1 MIIIWVELMLGTQ
14 RISMRGKKWYFS
26 YKMLRKIKILFL
38 LAKLSN
44 LCFLMVY
51 NLMNKKKLLLT
62 KDLQFMMGMIIVILI
77 WRIWDYGTQMM
88 KIKKIENKQEFY
100 PEINKPFIEK
110 EKLIVYLTLF
120 TERKK
125 KIMIRMK
132 VLIRFNKNG
141 EIKIVLID
149 LEIILILIV
158 SM

>member
-1 MIIIWVELMLGTQ
+1 
-14 RISMRGKKWYFS
+14 
-26 YKMLRKIKILFL
+26 
-38 LAKLSN
+38 
-44 LCFLMVY
+44 
-51 NLMNKKKLLLT
+51 
-62 KDLQFMMGMIIVILI
+62 
-77 WRIWDYGTQMM
+77 MM

-100 PEINKPFIEK
+100 PEINKPSIEK

-132 VLIRFNKNG
+132 ALIRFNKNG

>member
-1 MIIIWVELMLGTQ
+1 
-14 RISMRGKKWYFS
+14 
-26 YKMLRKIKILFL
+26 
-38 LAKLSN
+38 
-44 LCFLMVY
+44 
-51 NLMNKKKLLLT
+51 
-62 KDLQFMMGMIIVILI
+62 
-77 WRIWDYGTQMM
+77 MM

-100 PEINKPFIEK
+100 PEISKPFIEK
-110 EKLIVYLTLF
+110 EKLIVYLTLS

-141 EIKIVLID
+141 ETKIVLID

>member
-1 MIIIWVELMLGTQ
+1 
-14 RISMRGKKWYFS
+14 
-26 YKMLRKIKILFL
+26 
-38 LAKLSN
+38 
-44 LCFLMVY
+44 
-51 NLMNKKKLLLT
+51 
-62 KDLQFMMGMIIVILI
+62 
-77 WRIWDYGTQMM
+77 MM

-100 PEINKPFIEK
+100 AEINKPFIEK